1 MLITKYIKMNS
12 LDNTMHLL
20 KDKTWL
26 VGLVCTLFLL
36 YPNIAWFVCDLSF
49 VKQEEHILFYLFFAM
64 RTLYLWGVMWG
75 LIVYNMRHLR
85 TPNFYKR
92 SGWNLLLGGIALG
105 IYMLLT
111 HVVLP
116 FNFDPFISIVVF
128 QFIVAAIMGALL
140 GYISLLY
147 TSQREKEKEI
157 ERLRVENLQSRC
169 DALMNQINPHF
180 FFNALGGISAL
191 VRKEDDGRTL
201 EYVDKLSDVFR
212 YTLHSD
218 SAMVVTLGEEL
229 QFVEAFAHVMEVRF
243 ANKLQF
249 EVDVPLSKYGLKI
262 PVLSLLPLLENV
274 VVHNTVDSEHRMKV
288 KISLNEK
295 SELVVENNI
304 YPKLAKPITNGIGLK
319 NLQSRFELIM
329 HTQIRTSS
337 QEGIFCVVMPLV

>member
-1 MLITKYIKMNS
+1 MNTF
-12 LDNTMHLL
+12 DVNMRAL
-20 KDKTWL
+20 KEKTWL
-26 VGLVCTLFLL
+26 VGLICTVFLL
-36 YPNIAWFVCDLSF
+36 YPNIAWFLCDLSF
-49 VKQEEHILFYLFFAM
+49 VEPEEHILFYIFFAF
-64 RTLYLWGVMWG
+64 RTLFLWGVMWS
-75 LIVYNMRHLR
+75 LIIYNMRYLR
-85 TPNFYKR
+85 TLNFYKR
-92 SGWNLLLGGIALG
+92 AGWNLLLALVALG
-105 IYMLLT
+105 VYMFIT
-111 HVVLP
+111 MVVLP
-116 FNFDPFISIVVF
+116 FNYDNFVSIVVF
-128 QFIVAAIMGALL
+128 QFIIAGLLGALL
-140 GYISLLY
+140 GYIHLLY
-147 TSQREKEKEI
+147 SSQREKEKEI

-218 SAMVVTLGEEL
+218 SAMLVSLGEEL
-229 QFVEAFAHVMEVRF
+229 KFVEAFSHVMEVRF